1 MRQLVVSDFH
11 LDPTEPARYRAAMA
25 SINRCPCDQLILAG
39 DIFDAW
45 VGDDNASPLD
55 EEFLDFCGNVG
66 ADTLFIL
73 GNRDFLISGEYL
85 AQRGIRLV
93 DRVADSQLVIIH
105 GDELCT
111 LDHDYQAFKQEVRD
125 PTWMSNFLDKPL
137 SERQQI
143 AQGLRQ
149 ASRETQANRAEAI
162 GDAVESEVYDWMVRF
177 DTQLL
182 VHGHTHRPAIH
193 STSLGLRAVS
203 SDWGDSGVGVLIDHQ
218 DAQQSVS
225 LIHLAPSAMT
235 EHERWSRQAGTP
247 EWKRNS

>member
-11 LDPTEPARYRAAMA
+11 LDPAEPERYRASMA
-25 SINRCPCDQLILAG
+25 SLNRCHCDQLILAG
-39 DIFDAW
+39 DIFEAW

-55 EEFLDFCGNVG
+55 EEFLDFCGDFG
-66 ADTLFIL
+66 TDTRFIL

-93 DRVADSQLVIIH
+93 EIVAESQLVVIH

-111 LDHDYQAFKQEVRD
+111 LDYGYQAFKQEVRD
-125 PTWMSNFLDKPL
+125 PAWIANFLDKPL
-137 SERQQI
+137 NERQHI

-162 GDAVESEVYDWMVRF
+162 GDAVDSEVNDWMHRF
-177 DTQLL
+177 NTQLL

-193 STSLGLRAVS
+193 STSYGLRAVS
-203 SDWGDSGVGVLIDHQ
+203 SDWGDSGVGILIDHQ
-218 DAQQSVS
+218 GDQQSVS
-225 LIHLAPSAMT
+225 LIVLSPTAT
-235 EHERWSRQAGTP
+235 IEKEQWSRQTGTP

>member
-1 MRQLVVSDFH
+1 
-11 LDPTEPARYRAAMA
+11 
-25 SINRCPCDQLILAG
+25 
-39 DIFDAW
+39 
-45 VGDDNASPLD
+45 LD
-55 EEFLDFCGNVG
+55 EEFLDFCGNLG
-66 ADTLFIL
+66 ADTQFVV
-73 GNRDFLISGEYL
+73 GNRDFLITEEYL

-93 DRVADSQLVIIH
+93 EMVAESQLVVIH

-111 LDHDYQAFKQEVRD
+111 LDHGYQAFKQEVRD
-125 PTWMSNFLDKPL
+125 PTWIAEFLEKPL
-137 SERQQI
+137 GERQQI

-162 GDAVESEVYDWMVRF
+162 GDAVESEVNDWMIRF
-177 DTQLL
+177 DTRLL

-193 STSLGLRAVS
+193 STPFGLRAVS
-203 SDWGDSGVGVLIDHQ
+203 SDWGDSGVGVLIDQQ

-235 EHERWSRQAGTP
+235 EHERWNRQAGTP

>member
-11 LDPTEPARYRAAMA
+11 LDPTEPARYRAVVA
-25 SINRCPCDQLILAG
+25 SLNRCHCDQLILAG
-39 DIFDAW
+39 DVFDAW

-55 EEFLDFCGNVG
+55 EEFLDFCGNFT
-66 ADTLFIL
+66 ADTQFIL

-93 DRVADSQLVIIH
+93 EMVAESQLVVIH
-105 GDELCT
+105 GDELCIR
-111 LDHDYQAFKQEVRD
+111 DHGYQAFKQEVRD
-125 PTWMSNFLDKPL
+125 PVWVANFLEKSL
-137 SERQQI
+137 GERQQI

-162 GDAVESEVYDWMVRF
+162 GDAVDSEVNDWMSRF
-177 DTQLL
+177 DSQLL

-193 STSLGLRAVS
+193 AAPYGLRAVS
-203 SDWGDSGVGVLIDHQ
+203 SDWGDSGVGVLIEHQ
-218 DAQQSVS
+218 SEQQTVS
-225 LIHLAPSAMT
+225 LINLSPTAMT
-235 EHERWSRQAGTP
+235 KKEQWSRQAGTP

>member
-25 SINRCPCDQLILAG
+25 SINRCSCDQLILAG

-55 EEFLDFCGNVG
+55 EEFLDFCGNLG
-66 ADTLFIL
+66 ADTQFIV
-73 GNRDFLISGEYL
+73 GNRDFLITEEYL

-93 DRVADSQLVIIH
+93 EMVAESQLVVIH

-111 LDHDYQAFKQEVRD
+111 LDHGYQAFKQEVRD
-125 PTWMSNFLDKPL
+125 PTWIAEFLEKPL
-137 SERQQI
+137 GERQQI

-162 GDAVESEVYDWMVRF
+162 GDAVESEVNDWMIRF
-177 DTQLL
+177 DTRLL

-193 STSLGLRAVS
+193 STPFGLRAVS

-235 EHERWSRQAGTP
+235 EHQRWSRQAGTP